1 MKSGQNTASI
11 EEKIE
16 EYEHSL
22 NIAETERS
30 KALARLDKLREGGL
44 PVDDYIENEQAGAGD
59 TLGGA
64 GDWDQHEDDDQHDTT
79 VHHESIEPDW
89 SQTGAGGDWGAPA
102 EEETP
107 AAPYTGEVA
116 QALVLYTFDATSTDE
131 LSVDEG
137 DWINVLVT
145 ACSEEG
151 WVMGENRAGDTGLV
165 PSSFVR
171 QITPEQYEAE
181 LAAESVATTA
191 PLDNWEQP
199 AESAADLAVPSC
211 PPPADE
217 TDLSSDEESEDD
229 DDDDGPPPGLAPP
242 PGPAPAPSVNKDCV
256 QGSYQALYDFQSS
269 ADDELTIAAGDV
281 ITLVREAD
289 DEGWYFG
296 SLNGKQGI
304 FPSSYV
310 EKLSGDEAKN
320 VQNSNNIEEEKNDPV
335 KEDSVELKKDTSEV
349 EPSAEKNNDN
359 DSITQDD
366 KKSSKENEKE
376 KKDDANSSED
386 DDDDTKSSEPDSD
399 SDSEK
404 DDKKEKDTDQDSE
417 DDNLR

>member
-22 NIAETERS
+22 NIAETERC

-89 SQTGAGGDWGAPA
+89 SQTAGDWGAPA
-102 EEETP
+102 QEEETP

-151 WVMGENRAGDTGLV
+151 WVMGG
-165 PSSFVR
+165 
-171 QITPEQYEAE
+171 EQ
-181 LAAESVATTA
+181 S
-191 PLDNWEQP
+191 W
-199 AESAADLAVPSC
+199 
-211 PPPADE
+211 
-217 TDLSSDEESEDD
+217 
-229 DDDDGPPPGLAPP
+229 
-242 PGPAPAPSVNKDCV
+242 
-256 QGSYQALYDFQSS
+256 
-269 ADDELTIAAGDV
+269 
-281 ITLVREAD
+281 
-289 DEGWYFG
+289 
-296 SLNGKQGI
+296 
-304 FPSSYV
+304 
-310 EKLSGDEAKN
+310 
-320 VQNSNNIEEEKNDPV
+320 
-335 KEDSVELKKDTSEV
+335 
-349 EPSAEKNNDN
+349 
-359 DSITQDD
+359 
-366 KKSSKENEKE
+366 
-376 KKDDANSSED
+376 
-386 DDDDTKSSEPDSD
+386 
-399 SDSEK
+399 
-404 DDKKEKDTDQDSE
+404 
-417 DDNLR
+417 